1 MVVEGCQFQKI
12 SYISNSKA
20 TSWAERLNK
29 WQDYF
34 QDLLSNTSNASDN
47 EIEYRIHHNIIDSPL
62 NVKLGN
68 ITPDELNEGQKK

>member
-12 SYISNSKA
+12 GYISNSKA

-62 NVKLGN
+62 NSN
-68 ITPDELNEGQKK
+68 ITPDELNKSPKK